1 MGALYAAEVTLAD
14 RWLGHF
20 MDKLEDLGLME
31 TTVIVLLSD
40 HGHALGDHDIVGKPF
55 WGLWPEV
62 VNIPFFIR
70 HPEGR
75 DAGQE
80 NGYLASTHDVAPTV
94 LGLTGIVPPGEMQG
108 EDLSVLL
115 DGDEPASRPYATL
128 AVHDYVWAKDDR
140 HVLISQNDGSRAKL
154 YDLDEDPGQNKNIAW
169 RNPDVVKRMFEDYVL
184 KDAGGPLPN
193 Y

>member
-31 TTVIVLLSD
+31 TTAIVLLSD

-75 DAGQE
+75 GAGQE

-94 LGLTGIVPPGEMQG
+94 LGLAGIVPPGEMQG
-108 EDLSVLL
+108 EDLSVCCWTVM
-115 DGDEPASRPYATL
+115 SRLP
-128 AVHDYVWAKDDR
+128 
-140 HVLISQNDGSRAKL
+140 
-154 YDLDEDPGQNKNIAW
+154 DPTRLWPSTTTCGQ
-169 RNPDVVKRMFEDYVL
+169 RTTGMS
-184 KDAGGPLPN
+184 
-193 Y
+193 